1 MFRRVLKSKIH
12 CATVTG
18 ADVGYE
24 GSITIDRGLMDAAGL
39 VEYEEVAVWSVTG
52 GQRLETYVIA
62 GPGNTGTVMMNGA
75 AAHLVKE
82 GDVVIIAS
90 YATVSEDELTNHEVR
105 KVFVDGDNRVVR
117 TERQQCTRYS

>member
-75 AAHLVKE
+75 AAHLVNE
-82 GDVVIIAS
+82 GDLIIIFS
-90 YATVSEDELTNHEVR
+90 FGYMEPDEAARRPPRIVQ
-105 KVFVDGDNRVVR
+105 VDEKNRQRDV
-117 TERQQCTRYS
+117 